1 MMRRHRGYVR
11 GRHNTLEGP
20 VWKVRVQDP
29 QSQFDTHKFDVA
41 FIPEDLELVPGL
53 GVDFTV
59 ESFDDLSLG
68 KVSKAISLGLKT
80 K

>member
-29 QSQFDTHKFDVA
+29 QSQFDTHKFDIASV
-41 FIPEDLELVPGL
+41 PEGLELVPGL
-53 GVDFTV
+53 GVEFTI
-59 ESFDDLSLG
+59 EIFDDLLQG
-68 KVSKAISLGLKT
+68 KIPKATGIHLQT
-80 K
+80 